1 MKNKKS
7 TNLDRNARCR
17 ECSSDRSTSWFKP
30 GLDVVDL
37 STLGD
42 DIIVD
47 SLTKT
52 AFTVVVAEVVVVV
65 VVVVGRTV

>member
-1 MKNKKS
+1 
-7 TNLDRNARCR
+7 
-17 ECSSDRSTSWFKP
+17 
-30 GLDVVDL
+30 LDVVDL

-42 DIIVD
+42 DVVVE

-52 AFTVVVAEVVVVV
+52 AFTVVVVVEI